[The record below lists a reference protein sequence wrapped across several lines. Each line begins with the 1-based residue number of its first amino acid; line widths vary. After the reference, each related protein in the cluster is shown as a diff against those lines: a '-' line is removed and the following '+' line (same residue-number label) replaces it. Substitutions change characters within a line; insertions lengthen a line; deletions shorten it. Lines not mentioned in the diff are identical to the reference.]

1 MYVDCKKSAI
11 DLATSFN
18 QHTDIKTAA
27 YTGEDT
33 SKADKKSVLMNWSA
47 DEITLVVA
55 TSAFGLGVNK
65 PDVRNVIHLGV
76 PDSLESWMQ
85 KAGRGGR
92 DGNNC
97 VGVFSCLTLL
107 WVNCSHSINRYLIN
121 HCSFSAT
128 VLYDTNFQILDFYL
142 RGRDESS
149 QERMKAKFA
158 DVWRYVCVTAIFLI
172 HV

>member
-1 MYVDCKKSAI
+1 MHVCHSLFIIDTYWQPLVEEVAAEIGKASTIIYIDCKKSAI
-11 DLATSFN
+11 DLTTAFN

-33 SKADKKSVLMNWSA
+33 SKADKKSILMNWSA

-65 PDVRNVIHLGV
+65 PDVRYVIHLGV

-92 DGNNC
+92 DGNNS
-97 VGVFSCLTLL
+97 VGMFSCL
-107 WVNCSHSINRYLIN
+107 
-121 HCSFSAT
+121 A
-128 VLYDTNFQILDFYL
+128 
-142 RGRDESS
+142 
-149 QERMKAKFA
+149 
-158 DVWRYVCVTAIFLI
+158 
-172 HV
+172 